1 MNTHYHTHESIY
13 LWNALEGECI
23 LLPFSLEL
31 KENGKKLSA
40 IICIRNKKKTKEDYF
55 WVCVYVYYIFGMNE
69 WSNKLTSDQ
78 KLKNE

>member
-31 KENGKKLSA
+31 KENEKK
-40 IICIRNKKKTKEDYF
+40 IERNHLYTKQKKTKEDYF
-55 WVCVYVYYIFGMNE
+55 WVCVCVCVLYI
-69 WSNKLTSDQ
+69 
-78 KLKNE
+78 

>member
-1 MNTHYHTHESIY
+1 MHSFAIFIGIERK
-13 LWNALEGECI
+13 W
-23 LLPFSLEL
+23 
-31 KENGKKLSA
+31 KK
-40 IICIRNKKKTKEDYF
+40 IERNHLYTKQKKTKEDYF